1 MNHQLALLALFWAN
15 LFLASGLAAQT
26 SPSQSPD
33 STFLLQSND
42 PARRPSPFIGNG
54 HLGVVV
60 PALGLG
66 PAPAYMTALFEEAPR
81 DVPRI
86 VRIPGWG
93 VTGLYNGTRWLAAD
107 SSPAAAVKDYRQ
119 IVDMLLGDT
128 TTQQWL
134 EVAAE
139 EPEFRNDLR
148 DHVSAFKHAH
158 NRTFRHDDCRN
169 GKKLGNRG
177 GRKMSTAQT

>member
-1 MNHQLALLALFWAN
+1 MKLRPGLRVVFWAQ
-15 LFLASGLAAQT
+15 LFLASRLAAQA
-26 SPSQSPD
+26 SPAQSTD
-33 STFLLQSND
+33 STFLLQSSD

-54 HLGVVV
+54 HLGMVV

-107 SSPAAAVKDYRQ
+107 S
-119 IVDMLLGDT
+119 
-128 TTQQWL
+128 
-134 EVAAE
+134 
-139 EPEFRNDLR
+139 
-148 DHVSAFKHAH
+148 
-158 NRTFRHDDCRN
+158 
-169 GKKLGNRG
+169 
-177 GRKMSTAQT
+177 

>member
-1 MNHQLALLALFWAN
+1 MLSEFYTGVESDKQHPHALGRSLWAN
-15 LFLASGLAAQT
+15 RSL
-26 SPSQSPD
+26 
-33 STFLLQSND
+33 
-42 PARRPSPFIGNG
+42 IGCEN
-54 HLGVVV
+54 
-60 PALGLG
+60 
-66 PAPAYMTALFEEAPR
+66 
-81 DVPRI
+81 
-86 VRIPGWG
+86 
-93 VTGLYNGTRWLAAD
+93 
-107 SSPAAAVKDYRQ
+107 RQ